1 MSRDSANKAEGKESK
16 LHVVTLTPF
25 FPSDKNPVNGCFIAE
40 PARSFGEFGID
51 STVIAVSP
59 LYKAANKTISTDAAD
74 WVRYPAFPGLAG
86 LASAGKLLH
95 LRLASRLRRLHSEKP
110 IDVIHAHTAM
120 PSGDA
125 ARSLAKQ
132 LGIPFVVT
140 VHGLDVLNTFGESGV
155 ASEKRQKKAIEVY
168 TTAEAVICIS
178 DKVQEIVRASTPPE
192 TRTRVVP
199 NGVDPELF
207 CPKDGFDSQDNHEIL
222 VVGSL
227 LRSKGHPLVL
237 HAVARLAAIFPGIR
251 CRIIGEGTDHLEFK
265 ALSREL
271 GIEQQ
276 VRFVGRQGRTEVA
289 AAMQRCSVFAL
300 PSWNEGLGCVYLEA
314 MSCAKPVIGCRGQG
328 IDGIIMHGINGLLVP
343 PQGLEE
349 LITELKQL
357 FLAKAHSQQIGAA
370 ARETIL
376 RDFTLRHQAKKLA
389 AIFREAQLS
398 YTQAYAQEKS
408 LRSKTRSL

>member
-1 MSRDSANKAEGKESK
+1 MSRDSANKAEVTGSR

-40 PARSFGEFGID
+40 PVRLFGEFGID

-59 LYKAANKTISTDAAD
+59 LYKAANKTIANVPAD

-86 LASAGKLLH
+86 LPSAGKFLH
-95 LRLASRLRRLHSEKP
+95 LRLASRLRSLHKEKP

-125 ARSLAKQ
+125 ARLLGKQ
-132 LGIPFVVT
+132 LSIPFVVT
-140 VHGLDVLNTFGESGV
+140 VHGLDVLNTFGEAGV

-168 TTAEAVICIS
+168 TAARTVICIS
-178 DKVQEIVRASTPPE
+178 DKVQEIIRASTPPE
-192 TRTRVVP
+192 TRTRVVH

-207 CPKDGFDSQDNHEIL
+207 SPKQGFDSQDNHEIL

-227 LRSKGHPLVL
+227 LRSKGHALVL
-237 HAVARLAAIFPGIR
+237 HAVARLAATFPDIR
-251 CRIIGEGTDHLEFK
+251 CRIIGDGTDHLEFE
-265 ALSREL
+265 ALAREL

-276 VRFVGRQGRTEVA
+276 VRFVGRQSRAEVA
-289 AAMQRCSVFAL
+289 EAMQRCSVFAL

-328 IDGIIMHGINGLLVP
+328 IDGIIKHGRNGFLVP

-349 LITELKQL
+349 LVIELNHL
-357 FLAKAHSQQIGAA
+357 FQAKAHSQQIGAA

-376 RDFTLRHQAKKLA
+376 RDFTLRHQVKKLA

-398 YTQAYAQEKS
+398 YAQAYAQEKS
-408 LRSKTRSL
+408 SRVKTRSL